1 MKPMFRLVQWICI
14 ALLVVTPTFDSLAQD
29 PSWST
34 ISASGN
40 PTERHE
46 NGLIGYNGKL
56 YLIGGR
62 SVKQVQIFDPDTN
75 AWSDGAFPPFQMHH
89 FQAVVFNDLIYVI
102 GAYTG
107 ACCDSESGITHVWT
121 YNPQTDQWNQ
131 SHEIPSDR
139 RRGSTG
145 AVVHNNKIY
154 IIGGLEGGHGSG
166 STSYDWFDEYDPV
179 TGQWKVM
186 PNAPRKRD
194 HYHAV
199 LFNNKIYL
207 TGGRDTSH
215 PSIINETIS
224 EVDVYDF
231 NSGNWSTLSA
241 SIPTPRGGT
250 SSILY
255 RGEILVIGGESNSQM
270 LAHNSTEAFNPGSQT
285 WSTLSSLNVGRH
297 GTQAT
302 LLNDAVYIAAGAAER
317 GGTPELNSI
326 ERYHDDS
333 STGLSS
339 FTQSLKSNWN
349 LLSLPLTTTDEFYTS
364 IYNSVS
370 LDGLTPFTWNGSD
383 YVSTTQLTPGNAFW
397 LKLSGSAGS
406 PTQTVLGTP
415 IDQLQYSLTQG
426 WNLIATPSCNNIA
439 IFSSSTFPTGAIA
452 EGLSYHYDIGGYKP
466 AFSFS
471 FPRGLLNQ
479 GKGYWVYSITNASLS
494 LTCGSGKQAQHEAGT
509 LEDVS
514 SSFGSITLRD
524 SQSGLQTFY
533 FGNTLQ
539 RQEEAISY
547 KLPPKG
553 PKGDFDVRYTND
565 TRLTQQNDAVVRI
578 NDAAFPLSVSFN
590 NAPAEKEGV
599 LFIDEMNRAGAVI
612 HTHQI
617 TENENIQ
624 LFDSSVGYLKVRFV
638 ESQKEDLPMQFS
650 LHGNYP
656 NPFNPTTRITFDI
669 PERGDLTLKVVDM
682 LGREVYS
689 NTYLGLEA
697 SSNQSLSF
705 DANDLPAGIYV
716 YVLSLQTSNQL
727 LTQSGRMTL
736 LK

>member
-1 MKPMFRLVQWICI
+1 
-14 ALLVVTPTFDSLAQD
+14 
-29 PSWST
+29 
-34 ISASGN
+34 
-40 PTERHE
+40 
-46 NGLIGYNGKL
+46 
-56 YLIGGR
+56 
-62 SVKQVQIFDPDTN
+62 
-75 AWSDGAFPPFQMHH
+75 
-89 FQAVVFNDLIYVI
+89 
-102 GAYTG
+102 
-107 ACCDSESGITHVWT
+107 
-121 YNPQTDQWNQ
+121 
-131 SHEIPSDR
+131 
-139 RRGSTG
+139 
-145 AVVHNNKIY
+145 
-154 IIGGLEGGHGSG
+154 
-166 STSYDWFDEYDPV
+166 
-179 TGQWKVM
+179 
-186 PNAPRKRD
+186 
-194 HYHAV
+194 
-199 LFNNKIYL
+199 
-207 TGGRDTSH
+207 
-215 PSIINETIS
+215 
-224 EVDVYDF
+224 
-231 NSGNWSTLSA
+231 
-241 SIPTPRGGT
+241 
-250 SSILY
+250 
-255 RGEILVIGGESNSQM
+255 
-270 LAHNSTEAFNPGSQT
+270 
-285 WSTLSSLNVGRH
+285 
-297 GTQAT
+297 
-302 LLNDAVYIAAGAAER
+302 
-317 GGTPELNSI
+317 
-326 ERYHDDS
+326 
-333 STGLSS
+333 
-339 FTQSLKSNWN
+339 
-349 LLSLPLTTTDEFYTS
+349 
-364 IYNSVS
+364 
-370 LDGLTPFTWNGSD
+370 
-383 YVSTTQLTPGNAFW
+383 
-397 LKLSGSAGS
+397 
-406 PTQTVLGTP
+406 
-415 IDQLQYSLTQG
+415 LQYSLTQG

-494 LTCGSGKQAQHEAGT
+494 LTCGSGKQAQHEEGT

-514 SSFGSITLRD
+514 NSFGSITLRD